1 MINKKPISLN
11 LTKQTT
17 ELKELIAEHPDYPI
31 IVLAGQDAVCDEYD
45 YTFCQS
51 VSFEIGQ
58 ILDCYTPYD
67 GEYVFR
73 TEDDLRE
80 AIENALCDDESYNLP
95 DDKFEQLIDEK
106 VKEFEP
112 FWKDV
117 IFIFANN

>member
-1 MINKKPISLN
+1 MINKKIISLN
-11 LTKQTT
+11 ITKQTT

-31 IVLAGQDAVCDEYD
+31 IVLAGQDAVCNEYD

-51 VSFEIGQ
+51 VHFEIGQ

-73 TEDDLRE
+73 SEDDLRE
-80 AIENALCDDESYNLP
+80 AIEEVLYDDENCDLSDNE
-95 DDKFEQLIDEK
+95 FEKLIDEK